1 MRKTILALGLAAA
14 AAVSSVL
21 TNTATAQTSNN
32 VPTNNVPVPFITVA
46 VQTNVV
52 TQVQPLVLTAA
63 QMNQVISN
71 LEAIGISGSVP
82 ITAANLQR
90 VMVAQRGGSGT
101 FMVTM
106 AVGGLQSSPPPSA
119 PATNGVPFIMATTQ
133 TNVVVRVQPL
143 VLTAAQM
150 NLVIGSLQAIGIT
163 GNVPI
168 TAANLQRVAVLQR
181 GDASFLVTMQVLQ
194 GQ

>member
-1 MRKTILALGLAAA
+1 MKQYLLAATLAA

-21 TNTATAQTSNN
+21 TNTATAQQSNN
-32 VPTNNVPVPFITVA
+32 VPTNSVPVPFITVA

-52 TQVQPLVLTAA
+52 TQVQPLVLTAD

-71 LEAIGISGSVP
+71 LEAIGIGGSMP
-82 ITAANLQR
+82 ITAASLQR
-90 VMVAQRGGSGT
+90 VMVVQRGGT
-101 FMVTM
+101 FTVTM
-106 AVGGLQSSPPPSA
+106 AVGGSQAPPPLVTPS
-119 PATNGVPFIMATTQ
+119 TNGVPFILATTQ
-133 TNVVVRVQPL
+133 TNVVVHVQPL

-181 GDASFLVTMQVLQ
+181 GDGSFLVTMQVH
-194 GQ
+194 